1 MKYPNKEYIEH
12 LRQKYPLGTRL
23 QLGCMEDEMAV
34 PPGSMGT
41 VDFIDDED
49 VWTLC
54 NFHWIFCCVLHKMFI
69 IQNYILVLIGS
80 IKQPLYNSPIIRIV
94 QCVTDNLY
102 EIIKS
107 LISYIINTS

>member
-41 VDFIDDED
+41 VEFVDNAGQI
-49 VWTLC
+49 
-54 NFHWIFCCVLHKMFI
+54 H
-69 IQNYILVLIGS
+69 
-80 IKQPLYNSPIIRIV
+80 V
-94 QCVTDNLY
+94 Q
-102 EIIKS
+102 
-107 LISYIINTS
+107 